1 MSHAA
6 ITLTQEL
13 AYLRNLYDE
22 AVKAGSSIIANS
34 IACDIADLVGALEVI
49 ERNRQLREHGLAAA

>member
-13 AYLRNLYDE
+13 AYLRTLYDE
-22 AVKAGSSIIANS
+22 AVKARCSIIANS
-34 IACDIADLVGALEVI
+34 YACDIADLVGALEVI
-49 ERNRQLREHGLAAA
+49 ERNRQQREQGIAA

>member
-22 AVKAGSSIIANS
+22 AVRAGKSVIANS
-34 IACDIADLVGALEVI
+34 VACDIADLVGALEVI
-49 ERNRQLREHGLAAA
+49 ERNRQLREQGLAAA

>member
-13 AYLRNLYDE
+13 AYLRAMYDA

-34 IACDIADLVGALEVI
+34 YACDIADLVGALEVI
-49 ERNRQLREHGLAAA
+49 ERNRAIRDQGLAA

>member
-13 AYLRNLYDE
+13 AYLRILYDE
-22 AVKAGSSIIANS
+22 AVKARCSIIANS
-34 IACDIADLVGALEVI
+34 YACDISDLVNALEVI
-49 ERNRQLREHGLAAA
+49 DRNRMARDQGLAA